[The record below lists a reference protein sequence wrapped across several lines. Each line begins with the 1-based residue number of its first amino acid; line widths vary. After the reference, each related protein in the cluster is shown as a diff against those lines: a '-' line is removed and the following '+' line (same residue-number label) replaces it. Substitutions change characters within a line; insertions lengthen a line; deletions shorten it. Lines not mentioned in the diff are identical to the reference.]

1 MPSGVGQCAP
11 LPDRAVETVY
21 TLLAQSAPQAGLVPG
36 APTGAHEP
44 TQFTFGTHCSVVVT
58 TPSAH
63 DGWTPLGV

>member
-1 MPSGVGQCAP
+1 
-11 LPDRAVETVY
+11 VY
-21 TLLAQSAPQAGLVPG
+21 TLLAQSAPQAGLVPS